1 MKNISTKH
9 IMLLIGCMLIQ
20 AIPYGLAQNVPP
32 LYITPLTEAYGF
44 KLQEVSLLFTV
55 GAVFAAVVSPVAGK
69 FFGKTSTKILML
81 IAIAIA
87 TLGFGLQVFATQMWM
102 FYVANCLIQAGC
114 IVFSGLAV
122 PYLIGSWFD
131 ETNRATAMGIAFSGG
146 SIGNFFL
153 QPIFSTMFN
162 KAVSKASITNLEPVQ
177 SVFFVIAA
185 AFVILGV
192 AIILIFIR
200 DNKED
205 LTPDQTYGE
214 QMKEAIEEASG
225 EHELGC
231 GFAITSKVNSFWL
244 MGIAM
249 LIIGLNISA
258 QSAMYNNF
266 FNSIH
271 LSEQIGEG
279 LFAFIGSMFA
289 LGCLVGNVVGGV
301 LFSKLGIFKSV
312 VIGGLMQLISG
323 LAMLLLSVDA
333 FQTGSWLVVL
343 PYAWAIFYG
352 LSVFMYTSGPSVI
365 IQTLFGMKDFG
376 QTVGVFN
383 IFFAV
388 GFAIG
393 TFLFSIIQGS
403 VGWTYA
409 WVSIVVYVVIGYI
422 LMLLNVKKVQTKDY
436 AHMS

>member
-1 MKNISTKH
+1 
-9 IMLLIGCMLIQ
+9 
-20 AIPYGLAQNVPP
+20 
-32 LYITPLTEAYGF
+32 
-44 KLQEVSLLFTV
+44 
-55 GAVFAAVVSPVAGK
+55 
-69 FFGKTSTKILML
+69 
-81 IAIAIA
+81 
-87 TLGFGLQVFATQMWM
+87 
-102 FYVANCLIQAGC
+102 
-114 IVFSGLAV
+114 
-122 PYLIGSWFD
+122 
-131 ETNRATAMGIAFSGG
+131 MG
-146 SIGNFFL
+146 
-153 QPIFSTMFN
+153 
-162 KAVSKASITNLEPVQ
+162 V
-177 SVFFVIAA
+177 
-185 AFVILGV
+185 
-192 AIILIFIR
+192 
-200 DNKED
+200 
-205 LTPDQTYGE
+205 
-214 QMKEAIEEASG
+214 
-225 EHELGC
+225 
-231 GFAITSKVNSFWL
+231 
-244 MGIAM
+244 AM

-333 FQTGSWLVVL
+333 FQTGPWLVVL